1 MSQVQYFTNST
12 QTGGW
17 VSVIKIVYD
26 PEVCSVRFISGKLLV
41 TIRRPMKDLH
51 VLFVSVVQPFH
62 FLLRHTVPVECQVVP
77 QFSDMVRLE
86 RVVFSHFS

>member
-1 MSQVQYFTNST
+1 
-12 QTGGW
+12 
-17 VSVIKIVYD
+17 
-26 PEVCSVRFISGKLLV
+26 
-41 TIRRPMKDLH
+41 MKDLH